1 MKHMLKLA
9 LLIAGLLPLSLRAQ
23 QVVADAHREANF
35 LFEVKIIDEFIER
48 FNDDPRSNLRREYS
62 RAGRAVPFDRKSL
75 VKSLFDKAPEAG
87 GDGVRFIEQ
96 VTDSAAPQK
105 IAFNDSNWYAELRS
119 SFMFNGQRI
128 DIPLVLSV
136 STAADHSAK
145 WMIIGLGEVPAAPA
159 AAGKDAPAPATPAV
173 ANSRAQPFISPSDYA
188 TNFIELRNILGPGM
202 KPENYFSPELLASSR
217 GQAFVQMIL
226 NRKLR
231 FDAPGSMKF
240 YFFQIPNYLF
250 IVERFERQ
258 TTHSGW
264 LISNLEA
271 AGDEEKQA
279 RISKLLQRS

>member
-1 MKHMLKLA
+1 MLKLA
-9 LLIAGLLPLSLRAQ
+9 LLVAGLLPLSLRAQ

-48 FNDDPRSNLRREYS
+48 FNDDPHSNLRREYA
-62 RAGRAVPFDRKSL
+62 RAGRTVPFDRKGL

-87 GDGVRFIEQ
+87 SEGSRFIEQ

-105 IAFNDSNWYAELRS
+105 LAFNDSNWYAELRS
-119 SFMFNGQRI
+119 SFIYNGQRI

-136 STAADHSAK
+136 STATDHSAK
-145 WMIIGLGEVPAAPA
+145 WMIIGMGDVPAAPA
-159 AAGKDAPAPATPAV
+159 AAASKDAATSATPPAV
-173 ANSRAQPFISPSDYA
+173 NSHAQPFISPSDYA
-188 TNFIELRNILGPGM
+188 TNFIELRNILSPGM
-202 KPENYFSPELLASSR
+202 KPENYFSPELLATPR
-217 GQAFVQMIL
+217 GQAFVQMIAS
-226 NRKLR
+226 RKLR
-231 FDAPGSMKF
+231 FDATGSMKF

-264 LISNLEA
+264 LISSLEPA
-271 AGDEEKQA
+271 ADEEKQA